1 MPSIE
6 PVGDSRLRSL
16 SKATSLFL
24 VLTLLGSPLL
34 TAQQSQPS
42 QFSAQEFLEAVQYLA
57 SDKLQGRGDGTPQ
70 LDEAAQYI
78 AEHFGKYG
86 LKPAGD
92 NGTFLQH
99 FELVVGAKLG
109 AGNSVIFKN
118 GTQAQTLKLQ
128 EDYVP
133 VSFSSNATVTAPLV
147 FAGYGITAPEYHYDD
162 YKGIDATG
170 RIVIVLRHEPLE
182 NDDKSPFEG
191 RQLTAHAEI
200 ASKATNAKNHGAVGM
215 ILVNDLGN
223 HPSDADGLLGLD
235 DISGAQEMSIPIIQV
250 KPAIVDG
257 WLKPSGKTLEDLR
270 QQIDKDLASHSFALD
285 AAAQVAVTVDIE
297 RVHRPVANVVGV
309 LPGSDPALAGQY
321 IIVGAHYDHLGLGQ
335 QHSLAPRE
343 IGQIH
348 HGADDNASGTSAVL
362 ELADVFSHSA
372 QKPRHSIVF
381 ICFAGEELGLLGSA
395 YFANHSPF
403 PLKQALAM
411 INMDMIGR
419 VAKNKL
425 YVSGTGTSPGFQ
437 KLVQDANHTLNFDI
451 AFSSSGYGASDQTSF
466 TAKEV
471 PTLFFFSGLH
481 ADYHKPSDTADK
493 INAADGAR
501 VVELVANVVR
511 GIDALNDKPQYVKAA
526 EPAHSSTGGGGGGY
540 GAYFGSI
547 PDFAEVE
554 HGVRFSDVRDGSP
567 AAKAGLKAGD
577 ILIEFDGKKVDNLYD
592 FTYMLRTHKPG
603 DNVNVVVMRGTEK
616 ISRDVTL
623 EVRK

>member
-1 MPSIE
+1 MSSIG
-6 PVGDSRLRSL
+6 PAGDSRLRSL

-24 VLTLLGSPLL
+24 VLTLLGTPLL
-34 TAQQSQPS
+34 TAQQSQPT
-42 QFSAQEFLEAVQYLA
+42 QFSAQEFLEPIQYLA
-57 SDKLQGRGDGTPQ
+57 SDQLQGRGDGTPQ
-70 LDEAAQYI
+70 LDEASKYLAD
-78 AEHFGKYG
+78 HFRKFE

-92 NGTFLQH
+92 DGTFLQH
-99 FELVVGAKLG
+99 FALVVGAKLG
-109 AGNSVIFKN
+109 AGNSVTFKN
-118 GTQAQTLKLQ
+118 GTQQESLTLQ
-128 EDYVP
+128 ESYVP
-133 VSFSSNATVTAPLV
+133 ISFSSNSTVKAPLV

-170 RIVIVLRHEPLE
+170 RIVIVLRHEPQE
-182 NDDKSPFEG
+182 NDDKSVFEG
-191 RQLTAHAEI
+191 RQLTSHAEI
-200 ASKATNAKNHGAVGM
+200 ASKATDAKNHGAVGM

-223 HPSDADGLLGLD
+223 HPGDADGLLGLD
-235 DISGAQEMSIPIIQV
+235 DISGPQEMSMPIIQV
-250 KPAIVDG
+250 KPTVVDG
-257 WLKPSGKTLEDLR
+257 WLKPSGKTLDDFR
-270 QQIDKDLASHSFALD
+270 QQIDKDLSNHSFALD
-285 AAAQVAVTVDIE
+285 STAHVAMTVDIE
-297 RVHRPVANVVGV
+297 RIHREVANVVGI
-309 LPGSDPALAGQY
+309 LPGADPALADQY

-335 QHSLAPRE
+335 QHSLAPRQ

-362 ELADVFSHSA
+362 ELADVFSHSP
-372 QKPRHSIVF
+372 QRPRHSIVF
-381 ICFAGEELGLLGSA
+381 VCFAGEELGLLGSA
-395 YFANHSPF
+395 YFANHPSF
-403 PLKQALAM
+403 PLKQTLAM

-437 KLVQDANHTLNFDI
+437 KLVQDANHALNFDI

-466 TAKEV
+466 TVKEV

-481 ADYHKPSDTADK
+481 SDYHKPSDTSDK
-493 INAADGAR
+493 INATDGAR

-511 GIDALNDKPQYVKAA
+511 GLDALNDKPRYVKAA
-526 EPAHSSTGGGGGGY
+526 EPAHSATGGGGGY
-540 GAYFGSI
+540 GPYFGSI

-592 FTYMLRTHKPG
+592 FTYMLRAHKPG
-603 DNVNVVVMRGTEK
+603 DKVTVVVMRGTEK
-616 ISRDVTL
+616 ITRDITL